1 MSQQT
6 GKGRYVLALIGLQL
20 AAVVVMLL
28 FGQGLPGVLGA
39 LIGMNLGL
47 LTFGMLAKRR
57 KRSDRQ

>member
-47 LTFGMLAKRR
+47 LIFGMLAKRR

>member
-1 MSQQT
+1 MSQQA

-47 LTFGMLAKRR
+47 LIFGMLAKRR
-57 KRSDRQ
+57 KRSDRH